1 MSDLVKTDP
10 NKALVKGGVGLNSK
24 YTKIRPDR
32 IVVVQPTSTTGTPG
46 KFRFS
51 ATGEEFSELQLVHLQ
66 DREGRTYFEGTDF
79 KAENLI
85 CYSEDN
91 ILPSKNARIPQSL
104 DCASCAHSDWTKYRQ
119 TRNIL
124 DLPKCKEVLHA
135 LVLERS
141 SGLPF
146 NFDIRGKSISG
157 YAEALQII
165 ARKCVLMQAKGLNPN
180 VYDFSFKVTLM
191 RSGTYYVIKVVEGS
205 VGLIK
210 EEEREKFG
218 ELYVKYVSELER
230 EKMEADEAIREAK
243 AVGEVETGLTT
254 DGEYI

>member
-1 MSDLVKTDP
+1 MTDLVKVDSNVT
-10 NKALVKGGVGLNSK
+10 LVKGGVGLNSK
-24 YTKIRPDR
+24 YTRIRPDR
-32 IVVVQPTSTTGTPG
+32 IVIVQPTSKTGTPG
-46 KFRFS
+46 KFRFD
-51 ATGEEFSELQLVHLQ
+51 ATGEEFAELQLVHLQ

-79 KAENLI
+79 KVENLV
-85 CYSEDN
+85 CYSENN
-91 ILPSKNARIPQSL
+91 IVPSKNARIPQSL

-119 TRNIL
+119 SRNIL

-146 NFDIRGKSISG
+146 KFDIRGKSIGG

-180 VYDFSFKVTLM
+180 VYDFSFKISLV
-191 RSGTYYVIKVVEGS
+191 RSGTYYAVKVVEGS

-210 EEEREKFG
+210 EDEREKFG
-218 ELYVKYVSELER
+218 DLYVKYVSELER
-230 EKMEADEAIREAK
+230 EKMEADEALREAK
-243 AVGEVETGLTT
+243 EIGAVEADLTT
-254 DGEYI
+254 GGEL